1 MNEKVKEN
9 PVWSPK
15 WASSSPLDAAE
26 LKRIESDLDLLKD
39 PVNTGLVCIFT
50 SYVLASYVPR
60 MHAK

>member
-1 MNEKVKEN
+1 VNEKVKDN

-15 WASSSPLDAAE
+15 WASLSPLDAAE

-39 PVNTGLVCIFT
+39 PVCIFT
-50 SYVLASYVPR
+50 SFVLASYVPR